1 MKVLNQ
7 SVKLE
12 FITPNALKFIER
24 MARVS
29 RKSEDSIIEENTN
42 YFVRGLI
49 CRNEEPVLEHA
60 HATFRVICDRGVSH
74 EFVRHRIFSYTQEST
89 RYCNYSKNKFGNEI
103 SIIKTPLKNVE
114 SFKIWE
120 DANKASEKAYFKLLK
135 LGEKPEIA
143 RSVLMTDLKTE
154 LVGTANF
161 REWRHFLYLRTD
173 KKAHPQMRE
182 IADLILNI
190 LYHECSPV
198 FDDLVKIST

>member
-1 MKVLNQ
+1 MKILYQ

-12 FITPNALKFIER
+12 FITPDALKFIER
-24 MARVS
+24 IGRVCY
-29 RKSEDSIIEENTN
+29 KSEDLINKEHTN
-42 YFVRGLI
+42 DFIKRLI
-49 CRNEEPVLEHA
+49 CRGHESVLEHA

-103 SIIKTPLKNVE
+103 SIIKTPLKNIK

-120 DANKASEKAYFKLLK
+120 YANKASEKAYFELLK

-143 RSVLMTDLKTE
+143 RSVLMMDLKTE

-161 REWRHFLYLRTD
+161 REWRHFIYLRTD

-182 IADLILNI
+182 IANLILDI
-190 LYHECSPV
+190 LYYECPPI
-198 FDDLVKIST
+198 FDDLMRMSA